1 MSITDAIGRISAI
14 QSTLAQVSG
23 VASRTAATA
32 TSTSAATSSNTA
44 ASAATQLAAAALAG
58 TADGATSGTGTTAA
72 DSFSDALTNA
82 VKQSAPAATS
92 KATGAAAAD
101 GVPAV
106 KAHGNTTGA
115 DVVATAKKY
124 LGVPYVWGGNNPK
137 IGLDCS
143 SLVQHTFR
151 DLGIDLPRVARD
163 QAKVGT
169 EVPSL
174 AQAKPGDL
182 LVLRGGAHI
191 GIYLG
196 DNKMIHAPRPGEKV
210 SIRELF
216 EKDKDIM
223 TIRRIVPAE
232 QAAAAAPA
240 SSSSAAAA
248 LAQQRAAF
256 AGASA

>member
-1 MSITDAIGRISAI
+1 MSITEALGRINSI

-23 VASRTAATA
+23 AAQRPATTA
-32 TSTSAATSSNTA
+32 TGAAAGSTSSNTA
-44 ASAATQLAAAALAG
+44 ASAAAQLAAATLAGSGASPTAG
-58 TADGATSGTGTTAA
+58 TADAFSGALASVLAPGSGTTAGA
-72 DSFSDALTNA
+72 
-82 VKQSAPAATS
+82 
-92 KATGAAAAD
+92 KATGAD
-101 GVPAV
+101 EVGPV
-106 KAHGNTTGA
+106 KKHGSTTGA

-124 LGVPYVWGGNNPK
+124 LGVPYVWGGNNPA

-151 DLGIDLPRVARD
+151 DLGIDLPRVARQ
-163 QAKVGT
+163 QATVGT

-174 AQAKPGDL
+174 SQAKPGDL
-182 LVLRGGAHI
+182 LVLRNGKHI

-216 EKDKDIM
+216 ETDKDIM

-232 QAAAAAPA
+232 TPAPTVA
-240 SSSSAAAA
+240 PSGSAAASLA
-248 LAQQRAAF
+248 LQQAAF
-256 AGASA
+256 AGAAS

>member
-1 MSITDAIGRISAI
+1 MSITEALGRITTI

-23 VASRTAATA
+23 ATQRTTMVASTAAA
-32 TSTSAATSSNTA
+32 SSPNTA
-44 ASAATQLAAAALAG
+44 ASAAAQLAATTLAG
-58 TADGATSGTGTTAA
+58 TNGTTNA
-72 DSFSDALTNA
+72 DAFTGALATA
-82 VKQSAPAATS
+82 LKTDPSAAT
-92 KATGAAAAD
+92 ATKGAAGTD
-101 GVPAV
+101 AV
-106 KAHGNTTGA
+106 GPVKKHGSTTGA

-124 LGVPYVWGGNNPK
+124 LGVPYVWGGNNPA

-151 DLGIDLPRVARD
+151 DLGIDLPRVARQ
-163 QAKVGT
+163 QATVGT

-182 LVLRGGAHI
+182 LVLRNGKHI

-196 DNKMIHAPRPGEKV
+196 DNQMIHAPRPGEKV

-232 QAAAAAPA
+232 APVAATPAAA
-240 SSSSAAAA
+240 SGGAAA
-248 LAQQRAAF
+248 LALQQAAF
-256 AGASA
+256 AGAAS